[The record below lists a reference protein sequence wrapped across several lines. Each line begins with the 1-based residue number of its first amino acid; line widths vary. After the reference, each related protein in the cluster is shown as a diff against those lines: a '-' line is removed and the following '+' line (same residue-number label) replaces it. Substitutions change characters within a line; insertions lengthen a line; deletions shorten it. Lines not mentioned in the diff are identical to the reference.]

1 MAYDEHAPRGFG
13 DTLARA
19 IHNFTGIE
27 SCTSCEK
34 RKEKLNKWIPYKK
47 PCPNQIKLTIYDR
60 IQVSLILWMRGIAFK
75 MLIYMERKLAR
86 LSIAIR
92 EKNIKRVNNG

>member
-47 PCPNQIKLTIYDR
+47 P
-60 IQVSLILWMRGIAFK
+60 
-75 MLIYMERKLAR
+75 
-86 LSIAIR
+86 
-92 EKNIKRVNNG
+92 